1 MCTVLPGESFTRV
14 RHLARG
20 TGQGEG
26 LSSVFRH
33 DKVSVWQPDM
43 KKLNEEPDMWGLEA
57 RKRQE
62 GPRARTQLSMVE
74 CACNL
79 SYSGG

>member
-20 TGQGEG
+20 TGQEEG

-33 DKVSVWQPDM
+33 DKVSVRQPDM
-43 KKLNEEPDMWGLEA
+43 KKLNEEPNMWGLEA
-57 RKRQE
+57 RRRQ
-62 GPRARTQLSMVE
+62 
-74 CACNL
+74 
-79 SYSGG
+79 GGAQSEDTAEHGRVCL